1 MRGVSD
7 GVDYKSFFL
16 WATESASRVQA
27 VGDKLRTMVAN
38 LARKEGN
45 MDCGP
50 ILRAF
55 DPSETNRI
63 TKKSLKGGLNKL
75 RLELSDSEIDVLMG
89 HFTTDEDG
97 NIQYEMYT
105 SFVFDEEGHS
115 PFQRLTNRKK
125 STQIKTRH
133 GCKRGSYRRCCV
145 EDNGTR
151 SSKERRRLLDFRA
164 F

>member
-16 WATESASRVQA
+16 WATESVSCVQA

-45 MDCGP
+45 MDFGP

-63 TKKSLKGGLNKL
+63 TKKS
-75 RLELSDSEIDVLMG
+75 
-89 HFTTDEDG
+89 
-97 NIQYEMYT
+97 
-105 SFVFDEEGHS
+105 
-115 PFQRLTNRKK
+115 P
-125 STQIKTRH
+125 
-133 GCKRGSYRRCCV
+133 
-145 EDNGTR
+145 
-151 SSKERRRLLDFRA
+151 ERWN
-164 F
+164 